1 MLDLTQIKV
10 FYDGMDIDKYAKN
23 KFVQGF
29 TTNCTFF
36 SKYKVRNYTEYY
48 NSIKDSLA
56 GRPLSLQIWEDD
68 QKAIEQIDTIHA
80 LAHDAYVKIPI
91 LNSRGEYNTAVY
103 SYAKEKKLRVNV
115 TALHTNEHID
125 KVYELFK
132 DYDQPYIVSIFV
144 GPISD
149 VGNDPSE
156 FISYTVKKFKD
167 KKQCEIL
174 WAGCREVFGI
184 YRAIQGGC
192 HIITCPDSVI
202 DKLEHLGKSCE
213 QLTSERVATFR
224 NDAIASQLSI

>member
-10 FYDGMDIDKYAKN
+10 FYDGMDIEKYASTKC
-23 KFVQGF
+23 VQGF

-36 SKYKVRNYTEYY
+36 SKYKIRNYTEYY

-68 QKAIEQIDTIHA
+68 QKAIEQIDAIHA
-80 LAHDAYVKIPI
+80 LAPEAYIKIPI
-91 LNSRGEYNTAVY
+91 LNTRGEYNTVVY
-103 SYAKEKKLRVNV
+103 TYAKEKRLRVNV

-125 KVYELFK
+125 KVYELFG
-132 DYDQPYIVSIFV
+132 DYDEPFIVSIFV

-149 VGNDPSE
+149 VGNDPSD
-156 FISYTVKKFKD
+156 FISYTVNKFNKNSNA
-167 KKQCEIL
+167 EIL
-174 WAGCREVFGI
+174 WAGCREVFSI

-202 DKLEHLGKSCE
+202 DKLEQLGKSCDE
-213 QLTSERVATFR
+213 LTTERIATFR
-224 NDAIASQLSI
+224 NDAMTSQLSI